1 MVSIKHLF
9 ADAMQLF
16 FPHFCVGCGSNV
28 LANSDQLCLRCMSML
43 PYTGYEAMANNP
55 IEKIFRGRV
64 NIEQAS
70 STFYFS
76 KGHLVQQLIHEL
88 KYKGNQPIGHQ
99 LGSMMGTAV
108 LQSGRFTN
116 IDYLVP
122 LPLYADKEFKRGYN
136 QSTIICNGMSSSLQ
150 VPVMTNNVLRQRYTD
165 TQTKK
170 HRAERWENVAG
181 SFAISNPSLL
191 SGRHV
196 LLVDDVITT
205 GATLEAC
212 TECLLKVPGLR
223 VSLATL
229 ATASK

>member
-1 MVSIKHLF
+1 MASVKQLF

-16 FPHFCVGCGSNV
+16 FPHNCMGCGSDT
-28 LANSDQLCLRCMSML
+28 LPQNSMLCLHCISNL
-43 PYTGYEAMANNP
+43 PYTGFESIEDNP
-55 IEKIFRGRV
+55 IENIFRGRV
-64 NIEQAS
+64 AIQQAA

-76 KGHLVQQLIHEL
+76 KGHLVQRFIHQL
-88 KYKGNQPIGHQ
+88 KYKGNREVGEYIGA
-99 LGSMMGTAV
+99 LMGKA
-108 LQSGRFTN
+108 LLESGRFTN

-136 QSTIICNGMSSSLQ
+136 QSTIICNGMSTAMQ
-150 VPVMTNNVLRQRYTD
+150 IPVMDNNVIRQRYTD

-170 HRAERWENVAG
+170 HRAERWENVEG
-181 SFAISNPSLL
+181 SFAIKHPAKLTGKNI
-191 SGRHV
+191 

-212 TECLLKVPGLR
+212 TQCLLQVAGLQ
-223 VSLATL
+223 VSLSTL